1 MSVSHLA
8 ENAATSAV
16 GFLHQTEDGEVPVV
30 DLTHERLQSLH
41 DQGLWSQD
49 GLILQRK

>member
-8 ENAATSAV
+8 ENAATFAV

-30 DLTHERLQSLH
+30 DLAHEGFESLH
-41 DQGLWSQD
+41 HQQLRGQN
-49 GLILQRK
+49 GFILH